1 MAADNEA
8 KPGLSTKDKD
18 DLLQMIYE
26 ARDNG

>member
-1 MAADNEA
+1 MNAETEA
-8 KPGLSTKDKD
+8 KPGLSAQDKD